1 MNTIS
6 YSCAIK
12 SPSAVIRQKGMENT
26 LVCGQFFIAQKL
38 LRQHHTEL
46 VRNMQQILYKALIY
60 ALRCAAVRPLLPDE
74 RPDLKFS
81 FSR

>member
-46 VRNMQQILYKALIY
+46 VRNMQANFIQSLNVRFALCCRKTFI
-60 ALRCAAVRPLLPDE
+60 A
-74 RPDLKFS
+74 
-81 FSR
+81 